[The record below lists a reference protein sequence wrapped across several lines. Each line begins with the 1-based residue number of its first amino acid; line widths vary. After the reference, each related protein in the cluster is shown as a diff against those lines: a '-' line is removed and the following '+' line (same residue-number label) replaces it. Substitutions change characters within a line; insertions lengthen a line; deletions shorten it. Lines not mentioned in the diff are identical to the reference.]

1 MSVYSLKGFVK
12 IKSMINNNP
21 GFISGLGELSTYS
34 QTFSQDIKEYE
45 STIGSLSNYRL
56 HAFYSVDKNSADVTA
71 PAVYVE
77 SVFQCTKI
85 VHDFCASF
93 VGQITKLDIA
103 NNLNSMLFG
112 KIDNIVVG
120 DLVTSNGLTMPS
132 SLAWSVIGAEANTLK
147 VWYADQ
153 NFSVEYPEYKTLVVP
168 PIDNLDDFFKPVTEI
183 KAALAARSFTR
194 TAELIDE
201 KKNKHPETIL
211 RMNEFTLTL
220 ANNPEYAPSTVWS
233 TITYG
238 AAGDNLDNIK
248 QAIRDYC
255 LANSSYGMT
264 EWARIFPDI
273 FKTTEFYLI
282 PRWDLVAIPNKTTEK
297 GANSPFTNPTDILT
311 SVKAMYPT
319 IAAQHIE
326 QNVLVGVH
334 PFMSVAFACFGGT
347 ENKASKY
354 KITDYFPDYIAVGT
368 NSMDFNRMSK
378 KTQDWSYMINNLL
391 RIAEDETARNNLP
404 INTRM
409 ITRAGVTYASQTMD
423 GILYLVATKE
433 NFY

>member
-56 HAFYSVDKNSADVTA
+56 HAFYSVDKNSVDVTT

-238 AAGDNLDNIK
+238 AAGDKSVFNFGIELDK
-248 QAIRDYC
+248 
-255 LANSSYGMT
+255 
-264 EWARIFPDI
+264 
-273 FKTTEFYLI
+273 
-282 PRWDLVAIPNKTTEK
+282 
-297 GANSPFTNPTDILT
+297 
-311 SVKAMYPT
+311 
-319 IAAQHIE
+319 
-326 QNVLVGVH
+326 
-334 PFMSVAFACFGGT
+334 FGGL
-347 ENKASKY
+347 S
-354 KITDYFPDYIAVGT
+354 ID
-368 NSMDFNRMSK
+368 SK
-378 KTQDWSYMINNLL
+378 KFNEAVQKDMAGLKDLFLGSAEKKGLGTILKESLDEMTFTGGVLSTYESNMQTRENNL
-391 RIAEDETARNNLP
+391 NN
-404 INTRM
+404 M
-409 ITRAGVTYASQTMD
+409 
-423 GILYLVATKE
+423 K
-433 NFY
+433 

>member
-1 MSVYSLKGFVK
+1 
-12 IKSMINNNP
+12 
-21 GFISGLGELSTYS
+21 
-34 QTFSQDIKEYE
+34 
-45 STIGSLSNYRL
+45 
-56 HAFYSVDKNSADVTA
+56 
-71 PAVYVE
+71 
-77 SVFQCTKI
+77 
-85 VHDFCASF
+85 
-93 VGQITKLDIA
+93 
-103 NNLNSMLFG
+103 
-112 KIDNIVVG
+112 
-120 DLVTSNGLTMPS
+120 
-132 SLAWSVIGAEANTLK
+132 
-147 VWYADQ
+147 
-153 NFSVEYPEYKTLVVP
+153 
-168 PIDNLDDFFKPVTEI
+168 
-183 KAALAARSFTR
+183 
-194 TAELIDE
+194 
-201 KKNKHPETIL
+201 
-211 RMNEFTLTL
+211 MNEFTLTL

-311 SVKAMYPT
+311 SVKAMYPA

>member
-45 STIGSLSNYRL
+45 SSNGVYSNYRL
-56 HAFYSVDKNSADVTA
+56 HVFHSVDKNGLDVTT
-71 PAVYVE
+71 PIVYSD
-77 SVFQCTKI
+77 SVFECTKI
-85 VHDFCASF
+85 AHDFCANF

-103 NNLNSMLFG
+103 NNLNSILFG
-112 KIDNIVVG
+112 KITNIEIG
-120 DLVTSNGLTMPS
+120 DLVTSNGLTFPCS
-132 SLAWSVIGAEANTLK
+132 ISWSLIGAEANTLK
-147 VWYADQ
+147 VWYADEH
-153 NFSVEYPEYKTLVVP
+153 FSVEYPEYKILVVP
-168 PIDNLDDFFKPVTEI
+168 PIDNLDDFFKPIADI
-183 KAALAARSFTR
+183 KAALAARTLTR

-211 RMNEFTLTL
+211 RMNEYTLTL

-238 AAGDNLDNIK
+238 VAGDNLDNIK

-255 LANSSYGMT
+255 LANSSYGT
-264 EWARIFPDI
+264 SDWARIFPDI

-297 GANSPFTNPTDILT
+297 GANSPFTNPVETLT
-311 SVKAMYPT
+311 AVKAMYPT
-319 IAAQHIE
+319 INATHIE
-326 QNVLVGVH
+326 QNILVGVH
-334 PFMSVAFACFGGT
+334 PFMSVAFSCFGGT

-391 RIAEDETARNNLP
+391 RIAEDGTIRSNLP

-409 ITRAGVTYASQTMD
+409 ITRAGITYVSQTMD